1 MIQDNQYYIIREFY
15 DFKPNAKLIKEAIE
29 RGEPIILNG
38 ILQKANTLNRN
49 GRVYPYDILRREAT
63 KYMKAV
69 EENRALGECVPAGTE
84 IYTKNG
90 WFNIENVQIGDEIFT
105 MNVEKN
111 LLEIQEV
118 TDTIEKN
125 YNDQM
130 IHIYN
135 SDSLDMMVTK
145 KHKIVLWDRNHK
157 SYILT
162 AEELYEKIKN
172 NDSAVSH
179 SYIKHSA
186 NWIGTEDEYFT
197 LPNTDIKIKSE
208 DWAAFLGIY
217 IAEGHCSG
225 TKGGKKNHIV
235 GITQTKE
242 ESKQKIKEL
251 LDKLPFEYELKQNR
265 QFLINNKDLHTH
277 LFDLGY
283 SHTKKIPA
291 YAKDWSVNLL
301 NILLE
306 WMLIGDGKNRKDK
319 YGKLLR
325 EYTTTSPQ
333 LSDDVFEI
341 MLKIG
346 NGATTSIIIPKD
358 RIIEDRKIL
367 AENSKPLYIV
377 HERTTN
383 GIYLDCRFIHADLV
397 DFDENVYCVTIPNS
411 TWLMRYNEKISWTH
425 NCDHPDC
432 QTSDSQIL
440 TEEGWK
446 YLPEIKED
454 EKIFTLN
461 LESNQVEIQTIEKK
475 IDAPYSG
482 KMFHLEGKGIDIITT
497 PNHRFLTKNKN
508 GDLNY
513 YTAEELTTIN
523 KKELK
528 LLRNINWNG
537 KEYEHIKISGLNR
550 NFFSKKI
557 KKDLIKKYENDLY
570 INSEYFFKFLGFYL
584 SEGNVFGTKGG
595 KGRSGYLIQITQKKA
610 DTVKIIREILKNL
623 SPELMWREVIQ
634 KSGTVRFLINDAR
647 LYNYLFKLGNSSE
660 KYVPFEIKQAS
671 SRLLSLFIESFI
683 LGDGKTTR
691 KHYYK
696 KDDETRQTIFSV
708 SKQLIEDLQEIL
720 LKTGYS
726 ANITTYKPK
735 DRYINDIKFI
745 DEEADNGDGTV
756 SIIKKQLI
764 EKRLISAKNSK
775 LQYFLNISSIDT
787 INLERIKI
795 KELDFND
802 NVYCVRVKNG
812 NFYTMRNG
820 KSFWT
825 GNSAVVSLRQSSH
838 KVIDMWWQGEELY
851 GKVEILDPDCDAA
864 RVLRGLLK
872 SNVMLGISSRG
883 VGSVKTIKGE
893 DIVQDDFELIAFD
906 FVSSPSTPGAYLF
919 KENSNEKWGL
929 TPITE
934 NHYKKIKWICEN
946 GVCRM
951 SDMIKENNFE
961 KEIKNII
968 PENSTI
974 ITQKDCMCTSY
985 KKLFELSD
993 NDFWKK
999 I

>member
-1 MIQDNQYYIIREFY
+1 MVQDNQYYIIREF
-15 DFKPNAKLIKEAIE
+15 FQFSPNVKLIKEAIE
-29 RGEPIILNG
+29 RGEPIILSG

-90 WFNIENVQIGDEIFT
+90 WFNVENIQIGDEIFT

-172 NDSAVSH
+172 NDSTVSH

-186 NWIGTEDEYFT
+186 NWIGTEEEYFT

-225 TKGGKKNHIV
+225 TKGGKKTHIV

-377 HERTTN
+377 HERTAN

-397 DFDENVYCVTIPNS
+397 DFNENVYCVTVPNS

-513 YTAEELTTIN
+513 YTAEELTKIN

-528 LLRNINWNG
+528 LLKNI
-537 KEYEHIKISGLNR
+537 
-550 NFFSKKI
+550 
-557 KKDLIKKYENDLY
+557 DYEN
-570 INSEYFFKFLGFYL
+570 NFTNFS
-584 SEGNVFGTKGG
+584 
-595 KGRSGYLIQITQKKA
+595 
-610 DTVKIIREILKNL
+610 LKN
-623 SPELMWREVIQ
+623 SYDELLTLE
-634 KSGTVRFLINDAR
+634 
-647 LYNYLFKLGNSSE
+647 
-660 KYVPFEIKQAS
+660 
-671 SRLLSLFIESFI
+671 
-683 LGDGKTTR
+683 
-691 KHYYK
+691 
-696 KDDETRQTIFSV
+696 
-708 SKQLIEDLQEIL
+708 
-720 LKTGYS
+720 
-726 ANITTYKPK
+726 NIT
-735 DRYINDIKFI
+735 
-745 DEEADNGDGTV
+745 
-756 SIIKKQLI
+756 
-764 EKRLISAKNSK
+764 
-775 LQYFLNISSIDT
+775 
-787 INLERIKI
+787 I

-820 KSFWT
+820 KSFWI

-893 DIVQDDFELIAFD
+893 DVVQDDFELIAFD

-934 NHYKKIKWICEN
+934 SHYKKIKWICEN

-974 ITQKDCMCTSY
+974 ITQKDCMCTGY

>member
-1 MIQDNQYYIIREFY
+1 MVQDNQYYIIREF
-15 DFKPNAKLIKEAIE
+15 FQFNPNVKLIKEAIE
-29 RGEPIILNG
+29 KGEPIILSG

-90 WFNIENVQIGDEIFT
+90 WFNIENIQIGDEIFT

-172 NDSAVSH
+172 NDSTVSH

-186 NWIGTEDEYFT
+186 NWIGTEEEYFT

-225 TKGGKKNHIV
+225 TKGGKKTHIV

-358 RIIEDRKIL
+358 RIIEDREIL
-367 AENSKPLYIV
+367 AENSKPLYII

-397 DFDENVYCVTIPNS
+397 DFNENVYCVTVPNS

-425 NCDHPDC
+425 NCDHPD
-432 QTSDSQIL
+432 
-440 TEEGWK
+440 
-446 YLPEIKED
+446 
-454 EKIFTLN
+454 
-461 LESNQVEIQTIEKK
+461 
-475 IDAPYSG
+475 
-482 KMFHLEGKGIDIITT
+482 
-497 PNHRFLTKNKN
+497 
-508 GDLNY
+508 
-513 YTAEELTTIN
+513 
-523 KKELK
+523 
-528 LLRNINWNG
+528 
-537 KEYEHIKISGLNR
+537 
-550 NFFSKKI
+550 
-557 KKDLIKKYENDLY
+557 
-570 INSEYFFKFLGFYL
+570 
-584 SEGNVFGTKGG
+584 
-595 KGRSGYLIQITQKKA
+595 
-610 DTVKIIREILKNL
+610 
-623 SPELMWREVIQ
+623 
-634 KSGTVRFLINDAR
+634 
-647 LYNYLFKLGNSSE
+647 
-660 KYVPFEIKQAS
+660 
-671 SRLLSLFIESFI
+671 
-683 LGDGKTTR
+683 
-691 KHYYK
+691 
-696 KDDETRQTIFSV
+696 
-708 SKQLIEDLQEIL
+708 
-720 LKTGYS
+720 
-726 ANITTYKPK
+726 
-735 DRYINDIKFI
+735 
-745 DEEADNGDGTV
+745 
-756 SIIKKQLI
+756 
-764 EKRLISAKNSK
+764 
-775 LQYFLNISSIDT
+775 
-787 INLERIKI
+787 
-795 KELDFND
+795 
-802 NVYCVRVKNG
+802 
-812 NFYTMRNG
+812 
-820 KSFWT
+820 
-825 GNSAVVSLRQSSH
+825 SAVVSLRQSSH

-919 KENSNEKWGL
+919 KENTNEKWGL

-934 NHYKKIKWICEN
+934 SHYKKIKWICEN

-974 ITQKDCMCTSY
+974 ITQKDCMCTGY